1 MNKKDVKGILY
12 GRVGGFAERIAPV
25 YKLLNWRW
33 GDSDTPPTQA
43 EIEQTLGE
51 LIEHQNGEGYSTTGG
66 LEVFYD
72 KEDSEIGIRFT
83 LCDSV
88 YF

>member
-1 MNKKDVKGILY
+1 MNRKDVKGILY
-12 GRVGGFAERIAPV
+12 GKVGGFAERITPI
-25 YKLLNWRW
+25 YELLNWCW
-33 GDSDTPPTQA
+33 GDSDEPPTQA

-51 LIEHQNGEGYSTTGG
+51 LIESMDGDGCCATGG

-72 KEDSEIGIRFT
+72 KEDSEIGIRFSY
-83 LCDSV
+83 CASV

>member
-12 GRVGGFAERIAPV
+12 GRVSGFAERVAPI
-25 YKLLNWRW
+25 YQLLDWRW
-33 GDSDTPPTQA
+33 GEKDAPPTQA

-51 LIEHQNGEGYSTTGG
+51 LIESQNGEGFFSTGG

-72 KEDSEIGIRFT
+72 KEDSEIGIRFSY
-83 LCDSV
+83 CDSV
-88 YF
+88 FF

>member
-12 GRVGGFAERIAPV
+12 GKVGSFAERVAPI
-25 YKLLNWRW
+25 YELLNWKW
-33 GDSDTPPTQA
+33 GGSDSPPTQA
-43 EIEQTLGE
+43 EIEKTLEE
-51 LIEHQNGEGYSTTGG
+51 LIEHFNGEGSCSTGG

-72 KEDSEIGIRFT
+72 EEDSEIGISFRYH
-83 LCDSV
+83 DST

>member
-1 MNKKDVKGILY
+1 MNKKDVKGILDGKV
-12 GRVGGFAERIAPV
+12 GRIAERITPI
-25 YKLLNWRW
+25 YKSLDWKW
-33 GDSDTPPTQA
+33 HDSNSPPSQA

-51 LIEHQNGEGYSTTGG
+51 LIESMDGDGCCATGG

-72 KEDSEIGIRFT
+72 KEDSEIGIRFSY
-83 LCDSV
+83 CASV